1 MGRCLKLDLGAAAG
15 ASPRPRSC
23 QEVSLA
29 FFLRG
34 KGEMHLKAPFFPIFP
49 LKAQP
54 PNPARKAPNQ
64 HIPSSLGSGVLSRTG
79 DTFGTAPPGRTW
91 PILNKTSNKSVSTQL
106 RCGGFH
112 VKSSFYSPHSSFFF
126 FFLYTPVSQCLAAG
140 MGSHSPQS
148 IYPWNAAAS
157 GRFLPLQLCTS
168 AAKNTKF
175 GLGTEAQNFCAL
187 TIQAW
192 GLEVPLHTKTNKGC
206 RERDEFVFPKRFPA
220 VLFTLDVQSGDLW
233 HQDKISDNQAVQEPV
248 LSLSRQTEEVGK

>member
-1 MGRCLKLDLGAAAG
+1 MGRRLKLDLGAAAG

-126 FFLYTPVSQCLAAG
+126 FFVHPCLPVP
-140 MGSHSPQS
+140 GSWDGFSLS
-148 IYPWNAAAS
+148 SEY
-157 GRFLPLQLCTS
+157 
-168 AAKNTKF
+168 
-175 GLGTEAQNFCAL
+175 
-187 TIQAW
+187 
-192 GLEVPLHTKTNKGC
+192 
-206 RERDEFVFPKRFPA
+206 
-220 VLFTLDVQSGDLW
+220 
-233 HQDKISDNQAVQEPV
+233 
-248 LSLSRQTEEVGK
+248 LSLECCCLWQIPPASTLHICC